1 MMKKVVWMRPRV
13 LENCGE
19 KPTAEGHL
27 TIVLGYP
34 GSGVQGKAGW
44 RIAGQIGM
52 TCRLQQLANVFRGA
66 AENGGVA
73 SHDDRTLDQNRFRS
87 HGVQQLAFRSL

>member
-13 LENCGE
+13 LGFCGE
-19 KPTAEGHL
+19 KPTAEGHV

-73 SHDDRTLDQNRFRS
+73 SHDDRTLDQNRFRC
-87 HGVQQLAFRSL
+87 HGDQQLAFR